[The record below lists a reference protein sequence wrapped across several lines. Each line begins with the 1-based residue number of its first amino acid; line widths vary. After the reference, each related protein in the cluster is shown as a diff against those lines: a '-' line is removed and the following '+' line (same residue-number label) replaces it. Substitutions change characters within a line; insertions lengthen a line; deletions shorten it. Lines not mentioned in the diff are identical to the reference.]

1 MNGLIEIALCDDNNE
16 DIEMVGAYAE
26 QFASEHSDI
35 PMRLNTFHS
44 AEKLLEHI
52 ENNGGFDLY
61 LLDVMM
67 PEMTGIQLAELIRSR
82 GENAE
87 IVFLTVSRDYAV
99 DAFSVY
105 ASGYLLKPVRREDFD
120 KAMLHA
126 VQRLAREK
134 SEVLAVKTKDGI
146 RRIPLY
152 KIVMIESFNHTR
164 EITLSDDSILETT
177 ATLSELFEQL
187 GVYENFYM
195 PHRGYIANLYN
206 SVGIVRY
213 DLLMLGNRRIPI
225 PKNQFVAVREF
236 VQNYFFKRKNL

>member
-1 MNGLIEIALCDDNNE
+1 MNGLIEIALCDDNDK
-16 DIEMVGAYAE
+16 DIEIVGTFAE

-35 PMRLNTFHS
+35 PIRLNTFHS

-61 LLDVMM
+61 LLDVLMS
-67 PEMTGIQLAELIRSR
+67 EMTGIQLAELIRSR

-87 IVFLTVSRDYAV
+87 IVFLTVSQDYAV

-120 KAMLHA
+120 KAMLRA
-126 VQRLAREK
+126 VQKLVREK
-134 SEVLAVKTKDGI
+134 CKMLAVKTKDGI
-146 RRIPLY
+146 RKIPLF

-164 EITLSDDSILETT
+164 EVIMSDDSVLETPT
-177 ATLSELFEQL
+177 TLSELFKQL
-187 GVYENFYM
+187 SVYENFYM
-195 PHRGYIANLYN
+195 PHRGYIANLDN

-236 VQNYFFKRKNL
+236 VQNYFFNLTEK